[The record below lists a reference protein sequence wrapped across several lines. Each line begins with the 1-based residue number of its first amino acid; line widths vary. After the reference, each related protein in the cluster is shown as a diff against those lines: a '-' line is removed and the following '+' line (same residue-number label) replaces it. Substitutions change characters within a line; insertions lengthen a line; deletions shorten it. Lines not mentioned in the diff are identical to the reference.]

1 MIRRL
6 VSIGLLV
13 AAIGCGGSTLGTP
26 GTAGT
31 PGGTG
36 GVAGATGIGGT
47 TGTGGTGGGVGGTGG
62 GDVGGTGGGGVGGT
76 GGTLPGCGG
85 AAGIGDSVEVAI
97 VGSDG
102 KLIDTTVQAAV
113 TVTSVDGCWLV
124 GCPESFTGSF
134 PSYLAPHISTAAMRI
149 VLTGASAQ
157 QWTLFLYNTSMP
169 AAFVQVGDAFNLTVH
184 ASLTD
189 YQFGV
194 VQQTVVLAH
203 GSDLVLFAFA
213 SAGVSG
219 VGLPSLS
226 DFQIDVTAGAPYC
239 ETVTTSGPPFCG
251 YRKLAADVTVAGQ
264 SATVSGGWT
273 ARVGW
278 LSFTNGVSSEG
289 FGSSCHMVGSRAMA
303 GFRYNDGTAGSG
315 GSGGT
320 GGTTG
325 MGGAPDAG
333 ARGGTGGGGGNCA
346 DIPASDPPFN
356 CSPTYA
362 EQSAKF
368 CAQAGRCGSF
378 QATVY
383 IPGPYAITCAYDLE
397 GALAWA
403 RRCEDVHAYCGDFCI
418 TSAGA
423 PTSVSCGVLPNVC
436 DSGIDAAV
444 D

>member
-31 PGGTG
+31 PGGGTG

-102 KLIDTTVQAAV
+102 KLTDTTVQAAV

-157 QWTLFLYNTSMP
+157 QWTLFLYSTSMP

-203 GSDLVLFAFA
+203 GSDLVLFAHT
-213 SAGVSG
+213 SAGISG
-219 VGLPSLS
+219 VVMPDLIN
-226 DFQIDVTAGAPYC
+226 FQINVTGGAPYC
-239 ETVTTSGPPFCG
+239 ETATVTVPPGGAGGAPGTYCG
-251 YRKLAADVTVAGQ
+251 NRKLAAVVAVAGQ
-264 SATVSGGWT
+264 SATLRGGET
-273 ARVGW
+273 AQVGW
-278 LSFTNGVSSEG
+278 LSVTNGVSSDG
-289 FGSSCHMVGSRAMA
+289 FGGGCHMISYRAMA
-303 GFRYNDGTAGSG
+303 GFR
-315 GSGGT
+315 
-320 GGTTG
+320 
-325 MGGAPDAG
+325 
-333 ARGGTGGGGGNCA
+333 
-346 DIPASDPPFN
+346 
-356 CSPTYA
+356 
-362 EQSAKF
+362 
-368 CAQAGRCGSF
+368 
-378 QATVY
+378 
-383 IPGPYAITCAYDLE
+383 
-397 GALAWA
+397 
-403 RRCEDVHAYCGDFCI
+403 
-418 TSAGA
+418 
-423 PTSVSCGVLPNVC
+423 
-436 DSGIDAAV
+436 
-444 D
+444 